1 MHRFRIGQKVVALY
15 NHSLGRFKKGDEFT
29 VESLTCC
36 PSCGTNFIILSELK
50 KIVNSECNGKRFSGC
65 GFTQLRVRQ
74 RYNEIC
80 FAPLQNN
87 ADAIEYRLNVS
98 IKELE
103 VKEYQN
109 Q

>member
-1 MHRFRIGQKVVALY
+1 MHRFKAGDKVVAVRDHSQKDFLKGQIY
-15 NHSLGRFKKGDEFT
+15 TILSLGCCSNCGYET
-29 VESLTCC
+29 VV
-36 PSCGTNFIILSELK
+36 LSEISYIS
-50 KIVNSECNGKRFSGC
+50 IVQRCDQGCNH
-65 GFTQLRVRQ
+65 RV
-74 RYNEIC
+74 YNKVRMYGARN